1 MQEKSVITSTIETAR
16 GVFAPG
22 HLGELT
28 QIVDFALVDAVLE
41 ETGRREKRLRLLPSR
56 VVVYFVLALALFE
69 HRSYRTVWS
78 KLTAALTPL
87 ALVHPA
93 VSSLTRARRRVGS
106 APLRRL
112 FETLAGPVARPG
124 QAGSFYRGLRT
135 VAVDGT
141 LLHTPDDETLTWR
154 YPKRAGE
161 SLEFG
166 YPLLRLLTLVE
177 CGTRALIA
185 AAFGPESEGEIPYAK
200 RLLTALDKTM
210 LLLADAAF
218 DGNEF
223 LDAVHQSGAR
233 FLVRSGAR
241 RVPTPAEH
249 LGDGSY
255 IARIGYG
262 VLRVLLPVRV
272 IEATLTVTLADGTVR
287 TEQWRLIT
295 NLLDPVRFPAAEL
308 VDLYHRRWQAET
320 AYFSIKA
327 TMLDGRVLCSRSI
340 DGLDQEVY
348 ALLTA
353 YQALIRAGDD
363 ALTGQPEVPMERIS
377 FTVLLAAAT
386 DTVTAGHGIFPNT
399 LVDLVGR
406 IGHAALS
413 DLLPAHRRQRVK
425 ARTRKNPTSKYGPN
439 AGQHP
444 QKAQNYTVHTTV
456 AFFAHGLNSRSR
468 R

>member
-1 MQEKSVITSTIETAR
+1 M
-16 GVFAPG
+16 
-22 HLGELT
+22 
-28 QIVDFALVDAVLE
+28 
-41 ETGRREKRLRLLPSR
+41 
-56 VVVYFVLALALFE
+56 LALALFE
-69 HRSYRTVWS
+69 RHSYRMVWS

-87 ALVHPA
+87 ALVRPS
-93 VSSLTRARRRVGS
+93 VSSLTRARRRVGA
-106 APLRRL
+106 APLRGL

-124 QAGSFYRGLRT
+124 QDGSFYQGLRT

-166 YPLLRLLTLVE
+166 YPLLRLLALVE
-177 CGTRALIA
+177 CGTRALIT
-185 AAFGPESEGEIPYAK
+185 AAFGPESEGELPYAK
-200 RLLTALDKTM
+200 RLLPALDKTM

-223 LDAVHQSGAR
+223 LHAVHQSGAR

-241 RVPTPAEH
+241 RVPTSAEH

-295 NLLDPVRFPAAEL
+295 NLLDPVKYPATER

-327 TMLDGRVLCSRSI
+327 TMLDGRVLRSCSI

-363 ALTGQPEVPMERIS
+363 ALTGRPDIPMERIS

-386 DTVTAGHGIFPNT
+386 DTVTASHGIFPST
-399 LVDLVGR
+399 LVDLVGT
-406 IGHAALS
+406 IGRAALG

-444 QKAQNYTVHTTV
+444 HKAQNYTVRTTV
-456 AFFAHGLNSRSR
+456 AFFAHGLNSRSWP
-468 R
+468 